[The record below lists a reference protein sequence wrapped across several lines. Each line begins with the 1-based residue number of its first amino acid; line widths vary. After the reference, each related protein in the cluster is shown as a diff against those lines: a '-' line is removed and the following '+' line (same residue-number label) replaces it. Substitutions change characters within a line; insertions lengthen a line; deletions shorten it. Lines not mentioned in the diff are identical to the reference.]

1 MAGPRGVRARLTAAL
16 IGLVVVAALV
26 LGVGG
31 SVFVESRLHEQ
42 ALRDAESQAGFDLSV
57 TVPERQLPADPTLDD
72 VVRSRLAETFA
83 QRGTQVV
90 VDLGEQGTFLSRAD
104 LGGLLE
110 ALPATMRGLVD
121 DGQLAYAWT
130 SIGEEPALV
139 VGGRPAGGGPAFYFV
154 RPVGEIQG
162 AVDQLR
168 LGLLVAAAVLIGLA
182 LVTARSIARGVLAP
196 VDEASRAADRIAA
209 GDLSAR
215 VPVTSQDEFGEWAA
229 RFNRMADT
237 LADTITRLEAAE
249 EQNRRFVADVSHE
262 LRTPVAALVAEA
274 SVLDGHLDGLPP
286 EFRRAGELLI
296 ADVRRLRALVDDLM
310 ELSRFDAAAE
320 TVTLEPVDLVRLI
333 RSVVRVRL
341 PSARFEPPAPT
352 LVVDTDPR
360 RVERILGNLLDNAR
374 EHAAGADVEVTLEAR
389 PAEVVLSV
397 ADRGPGV
404 PADRLDRIFE
414 RFSKLDPSRSRGSSG
429 LGLAIAAEHAAVLG
443 GHLVASLHDPGGL
456 RVTLVL
462 PVAVAGSLPA
472 GDGFVMR
479 GLDDEGPP
487 SRTREPL
494 R

>member
-26 LGVGG
+26 LGVGAT
-31 SVFVESRLHEQ
+31 VFVEGRLHDQ
-42 ALRDAESQAGFDLSV
+42 ALREAEAQAGFDLAV

-72 VVRSRLAETFA
+72 VVQSRLSETFA

-90 VDLGEQGTFLSRAD
+90 VDLGARGTFLSRSD
-104 LGGLLE
+104 LAGLLE
-110 ALPATMRGLVD
+110 GLPASMRGLVD

-130 SIGEEPALV
+130 TVGDVPALV
-139 VGGRPAGGGPAFYFV
+139 VGGRPAGGGPSFYFV
-154 RPVGEIQG
+154 HEVGEIQG

-168 LGLLVAAAVLIGLA
+168 LGLAVAAAILIGLA
-182 LVTARSIARGVLAP
+182 LVTARAIAGGVLAP

-215 VPVTSQDEFGEWAA
+215 VPVSSQDEFGEWAI

-237 LADTITRLEAAE
+237 LADTIARLEAAE

-274 SVLDGHLDGLPP
+274 SVIDGHLDGLPP
-286 EFRRAGELLI
+286 DIRRAGELLV
-296 ADVRRLRALVDDLM
+296 ADVRRLRTLVDDLM

-320 TVTLEPVDLVRLI
+320 TVAVEPVDLARLV
-333 RSVVRVRL
+333 RSVAAARL
-341 PSARFEPPAPT
+341 PTARFVPPAAAV
-352 LVVDTDPR
+352 VVDTDPR

-374 EHAAGADVEVTLEAR
+374 DHGEGRDVEISLVPGAEAVTLA
-389 PAEVVLSV
+389 V

-414 RFSKLDPSRSRGSSG
+414 RFSKLDPSRRRGSSG

-443 GHLVASLHDPGGL
+443 GHLEASLRDGGGL
-456 RVTLVL
+456 RVVLVL
-462 PVAVAGSLPA
+462 PAAVA
-472 GDGFVMR
+472 
-479 GLDDEGPP
+479 
-487 SRTREPL
+487 
-494 R
+494 